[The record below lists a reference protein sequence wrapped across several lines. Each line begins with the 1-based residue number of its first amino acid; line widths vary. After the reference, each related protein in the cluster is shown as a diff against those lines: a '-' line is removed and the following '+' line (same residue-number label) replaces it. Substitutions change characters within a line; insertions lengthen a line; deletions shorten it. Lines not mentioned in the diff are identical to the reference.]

1 LSGINPKNLVSELY
15 AANNGVIV
23 GAMLDSNKEIPIRL
37 KGINKPDDILGSAS
51 YLTIPFQNG
60 FEYIDSFGESRITNK
75 SSIITRQDG
84 QRMNSVE
91 GWVWTGTLSSA
102 TEEFIKDD
110 VEKFKS
116 ELPPGYSI
124 KQLGEA
130 ETRGESQASL
140 YSSAVIYIILIVI
153 GLVLALNSFR
163 QAAIILSVAILSVG
177 LSFLGLFVGQQNYG
191 FIGTIAAVGLIG
203 LSIND
208 SIIVLSHI
216 KEEAKKKLISKAELI
231 EVVIRSTRHII
242 TTSLTTLGGF
252 APLIFASVF
261 FRPLAWAMSIGVLG
275 ATMTALLYIPAMFII
290 LKKIKH

>member
-1 LSGINPKNLVSELY
+1 MCIR
-15 AANNGVIV
+15 
-23 GAMLDSNKEIPIRL
+23 DS
-37 KGINKPDDILGSAS
+37 
-51 YLTIPFQNG
+51 
-60 FEYIDSFGESRITNK
+60 EYIESFGESRITNK

-110 VEKFKS
+110 VEEFKND
-116 ELPPGYSI
+116 LPPGYSI

-140 YSSAVIYIILIVI
+140 YSSAVIYMILIVI

-163 QAAIILSVAILSVG
+163 QAGIILSVAILSIG

-203 LSIND
+203 LSTV
-208 SIIVLSHI
+208 SYTH
-216 KEEAKKKLISKAELI
+216 
-231 EVVIRSTRHII
+231 
-242 TTSLTTLGGF
+242 LTLPT
-252 APLIFASVF
+252 I
-261 FRPLAWAMSIGVLG
+261 
-275 ATMTALLYIPAMFII
+275 LLV
-290 LKKIKH
+290 

>member
-1 LSGINPKNLVSELY
+1 
-15 AANNGVIV
+15 
-23 GAMLDSNKEIPIRL
+23 
-37 KGINKPDDILGSAS
+37 
-51 YLTIPFQNG
+51 
-60 FEYIDSFGESRITNK
+60 
-75 SSIITRQDG
+75 
-84 QRMNSVE
+84 MNSVE

-102 TEEFIKDD
+102 TEEYIKDD
-110 VEKFKS
+110 VEQFKN

-140 YSSAVIYIILIVI
+140 YSSAIIYMILIVI

-216 KEEAKKKLISKAELI
+216 KEEAEKKSLSKAELI

-275 ATMTALLYIPAMFII
+275 ATMTALLYIPAMFIL

>member
-1 LSGINPKNLVSELY
+1 LSLNNSNISLSGINPKNLVNELY

-23 GAMLDSNKEIPIRL
+23 GTMLDSNKEIPIRL

-51 YLTIPFQNG
+51 YLTIPAQNG

-102 TEEFIKDD
+102 TEDYIKDD
-110 VEKFKS
+110 VEKFKN

-140 YSSAVIYIILIVI
+140 IFISSNLH
-153 GLVLALNSFR
+153 
-163 QAAIILSVAILSVG
+163 
-177 LSFLGLFVGQQNYG
+177 
-191 FIGTIAAVGLIG
+191 
-203 LSIND
+203 D
-208 SIIVLSHI
+208 SYCNRTWCWH
-216 KEEAKKKLISKAELI
+216 
-231 EVVIRSTRHII
+231 
-242 TTSLTTLGGF
+242 
-252 APLIFASVF
+252 
-261 FRPLAWAMSIGVLG
+261 
-275 ATMTALLYIPAMFII
+275 
-290 LKKIKH
+290 